1 MSWPHSLPSLPTFH
15 EDPGDPGGPL
25 PAIDDAEVVA
35 LVLRPQR
42 QELDAVV
49 AVEPDAR
56 HPSVAPR
63 TLLEEL
69 QAPLVP
75 EADHLVRKRDL
86 FHRRASF
93 LRFWRPGLSS
103 SKFVPFS
110 PPTASTPSR
119 RSTRRTSATD
129 AAAAAPQTSC
139 HLRNRSKTNRRS
151 R

>member
-1 MSWPHSLPSLPTFH
+1 MASLPSLPTFH

-75 EADHLVRKRDL
+75 EADHLVRKIDL
-86 FHRRASF
+86 HISKKSMFFPF
-93 LRFWRPGLSS
+93 LAFKARTF
-103 SKFVPFS
+103 F
-110 PPTASTPSR
+110 TADCINSI
-119 RSTRRTSATD
+119 AEVD
-129 AAAAAPQTSC
+129 EADVGD
-139 HLRNRSKTNRRS
+139 
-151 R
+151 